1 MTTTDTSPAPRAP
14 FCPRLLAAGALFA
27 GLGVAAGAMGSHGL
41 RAVLSDHML
50 GVYEI
55 AVRYQIYHALALLV
69 LAALS
74 PHLPRT
80 ALRWAGGLFVAGIL
94 LFSGSLYALAL
105 TETRP
110 LGMLTPIGGSCFLAG
125 WVMLVWAACRRC
137 CSKTRKA

>member
-1 MTTTDTSPAPRAP
+1 MTTSSSPTPRSP

-74 PHLPRT
+74 PHLPRA
-80 ALRWAGGLFVAGIL
+80 ALKWAGGLFIAGIL
-94 LFSGSLYALAL
+94 LFSGSLYALAI

-110 LGMLTPIGGSCFLAG
+110 LGMLTPIGGTCFLAG
-125 WVMLVWAACRRC
+125 WIVLVWTALRQC
-137 CSKTRKA
+137 CSQTPRA

>member
-1 MTTTDTSPAPRAP
+1 MTTSPTTPRSP

-41 RAVLSDHML
+41 RAMLSDHML

-80 ALRWAGGLFVAGIL
+80 ALKWASGLFIAGIL

-110 LGMLTPIGGSCFLAG
+110 LGMVTPVGGTCFLAG
-125 WVMLVWAACRRC
+125 WIVLVWTGLRQC
-137 CSKTRKA
+137 CVQTPRV

>member
-1 MTTTDTSPAPRAP
+1 MTTSPTTPRSP

-41 RAVLSDHML
+41 RAMLSDHML

-80 ALRWAGGLFVAGIL
+80 TLRWASGLFIAGIL

-110 LGMLTPIGGSCFLAG
+110 LGMVTPIGGTCFLAG
-125 WVMLVWAACRRC
+125 WVVLVWAGLRQC
-137 CSKTRKA
+137 CVQTPSV